1 MFRNENMVPKIN
13 FASSCALNL
22 AGRALAG
29 PRSGATGPL
38 LAALESERGRA
49 AVPLD
54 EIGRSCR
61 AQSLEYMH
69 SAV

>member
-1 MFRNENMVPKIN
+1 MVPKIN
-13 FASSCALNL
+13 FASSCALSL

-29 PRSGATGPL
+29 PRSGAAGPV
-38 LAALESERGRA
+38 LAALEPERGRA

-54 EIGRSCR
+54 DIGLSCL
-61 AQSLEYMH
+61 AQSLEYIH